1 MRTKCR
7 RWSELVSCPRNK
19 HIFRCDQNGPP
30 ARREEGAYLDR
41 YVTDPA
47 AAGQPPAHFHRNPL
61 GRGQLAVFPRCSLL
75 TYRVRYARPSRLEK
89 QPTDQRREQD
99 TNRERFG
106 PGVHSRS
113 GSICRRLCCTA
124 LLSTLLAIVGCDPGG
139 KRADLVILN
148 GAEPESI
155 DPAIVTGQL
164 ESRIC
169 YALFEGLLH
178 FDRFGKPQAGI
189 AESWDL
195 SNDGKTYT
203 FHLRGN
209 AKWSNGDPVTAGD
222 FVLSWKRTLLPETA
236 SEYAYLLYHVKNAQA
251 FNEGKLK
258 DFNQV
263 GVAALGDRTLRVD
276 LEAPVP
282 YFLDLCSFATL
293 LPVHLPTIEKYGDE
307 WIKPDHLVNNGPFQ
321 LKEWRLNYRIRLEK
335 NPRYWDARHVQ
346 LETVDALP
354 IDNSITA
361 YNFYA
366 SKVADLILDKGL
378 TPPSLIPELKTRPD
392 FHAAPFLGNYFVRF
406 NVSRKPF
413 SDVRVRQAFAMAIDR
428 DRIVQKITQ
437 AGEPPAYSFTPPG
450 TAGGYHP
457 PQMFG
462 RDVEKARQLLG
473 SAGYPDG
480 KGLPTVTYLYDN
492 KKLNED
498 IAVEIQSMLFEAL
511 GVRVELQKQE
521 WKVYLNSLRRL
532 DYDFARSSWVGDYN
546 DPNTFI
552 DCFVSGGG
560 NNRTG
565 WSDAEYDKLVAN
577 AAIESDNSKRLQI
590 LSRAEDILLNHG
602 TPICPLYFYMGI
614 QIYDGQKFGG
624 IEPNLLDEH
633 PFREMYR
640 K

>member
-1 MRTKCR
+1 MQ
-7 RWSELVSCPRNK
+7 
-19 HIFRCDQNGPP
+19 FDM
-30 ARREEGAYLDR
+30 
-41 YVTDPA
+41 
-47 AAGQPPAHFHRNPL
+47 
-61 GRGQLAVFPRCSLL
+61 
-75 TYRVRYARPSRLEK
+75 
-89 QPTDQRREQD
+89 
-99 TNRERFG
+99 
-106 PGVHSRS
+106 
-113 GSICRRLCCTA
+113 ICRRLCGTV
-124 LLSTLLAIVGCDPGG
+124 LLLILLGTVGCDPVGN
-139 KRADLVILN
+139 RADLVILN

-164 ESRIC
+164 ETRIC

-178 FDRFGKPQAGI
+178 FDRFGKPQAGV

-195 SNDGKTYT
+195 SNNGKTYT
-203 FHLRGN
+203 FHLRAN
-209 AKWSNGDPVTAGD
+209 AKWSNGDPVTAKD
-222 FVLSWKRTLLPETA
+222 FARSWERALLPETA

-258 DFNQV
+258 DFGQV
-263 GVAALGDRTLRVD
+263 GIAALDDRTFRVD

-293 LPVHLPTIEKYGDE
+293 LPVHLSTVEKYGDD
-307 WIKPDHLVNNGPFQ
+307 WIKPQHLVNNGPFL
-321 LKEWRLNYRIRLEK
+321 LKEWRLNYRIHLEK
-335 NPRYWDARHVQ
+335 NPLFWDAQHVN
-346 LETVDALP
+346 LKTVDALP

-378 TPPSLIPELKTRPD
+378 TPPSLIPDLKIRPD
-392 FHAAPFLGNYFVRF
+392 FHAAPFLGNYFIRF
-406 NVSRKPF
+406 NVTRKPF
-413 SDVRVRQAFAMAIDR
+413 TDVRVRQAFAMAIDR

-450 TAGGYHP
+450 TANGYQP
-457 PQMFG
+457 SQMFG
-462 RDVEKARQLLG
+462 RNIEKARQFLA

-480 KGLPTVTYLYDN
+480 KGFPTVTYLYDN

-498 IAVEIQSMLFEAL
+498 IAVEIQSMLSDAL
-511 GVRVELQKQE
+511 GIHIELQKQE

-552 DCFVSGGG
+552 DCFVSAGG

-565 WSDAEYDKLVAN
+565 WTNAKYDKLVAD
-577 AAIESDNSKRLQI
+577 AAMESDNARRLEI
-590 LSRAEDILLNHG
+590 LRRAEDILLNQD

>member
-1 MRTKCR
+1 M
-7 RWSELVSCPRNK
+7 
-19 HIFRCDQNGPP
+19 G
-30 ARREEGAYLDR
+30 
-41 YVTDPA
+41 
-47 AAGQPPAHFHRNPL
+47 
-61 GRGQLAVFPRCSLL
+61 LAFQGFSSMQFDL
-75 TYRVRYARPSRLEK
+75 
-89 QPTDQRREQD
+89 
-99 TNRERFG
+99 
-106 PGVHSRS
+106 
-113 GSICRRLCCTA
+113 ICRGFCGTA
-124 LLSTLLAIVGCDPGG
+124 LLLILLGTVGCDPAGN
-139 KRADLVILN
+139 RADLVILN

-164 ESRIC
+164 ETRIC

-195 SNDGKTYT
+195 SNNGKTYT
-203 FHLRGN
+203 FHLRAN
-209 AKWSNGDPVTAGD
+209 AKWSNGDPVTASD
-222 FVLSWKRTLLPETA
+222 FARSWERVLLPETA
-236 SEYAYLLYHVKNAQA
+236 SEYAYLLYHIKNAQA

-258 DFNQV
+258 DFGQV
-263 GVAALGDRTLRVD
+263 GIAALDDRNLRVD
-276 LEAPVP
+276 LEASVP
-282 YFLDLCSFATL
+282 YFLDLCSFATF
-293 LPVHLPTIEKYGDE
+293 LPVHLPTVEKYGDD
-307 WIKPDHLVNNGPFQ
+307 WIKPRHLVNNGPFV

-335 NPRYWDARHVQ
+335 NPLYWDARHVP
-346 LETVDALP
+346 LKTVDALP

-378 TPPSLIPELKTRPD
+378 TPPSLIPDLKIRPD
-392 FHAAPFLGNYFVRF
+392 FHAAPFLGNYFIRF
-406 NVSRKPF
+406 NVTRKPF

-450 TAGGYHP
+450 TATGYQP
-457 PQMFG
+457 PRMFG
-462 RDVEKARQLLG
+462 RNIEKARQLLA
-473 SAGYPDG
+473 SAGYPNG
-480 KGLPTVTYLYDN
+480 KGLPPVTYLYDN

-498 IAVEIQSMLFEAL
+498 IAVEIQSMLSDAL
-511 GVRVELQKQE
+511 GIHIELQKQE

-552 DCFVSGGG
+552 DCFVSAGG

-565 WSDAEYDKLVAN
+565 WTNAEYDKLVAD
-577 AAIESDNSKRLQI
+577 AAMESDNARRLEI
-590 LSRAEDILLNHG
+590 FRRAEDILLNQD

-614 QIYDGQKFGG
+614 QIYDAQKFGG
-624 IEPNLLDEH
+624 IESNLLDEH

>member
-1 MRTKCR
+1 MKNRM
-7 RWSELVSCPRNK
+7 
-19 HIFRCDQNGPP
+19 
-30 ARREEGAYLDR
+30 
-41 YVTDPA
+41 PA
-47 AAGQPPAHFHRNPL
+47 AIRCVWLSFPTRATGLKTWFATLRGSARAPL
-61 GRGQLAVFPRCSLL
+61 LSLL
-75 TYRVRYARPSRLEK
+75 
-89 QPTDQRREQD
+89 
-99 TNRERFG
+99 
-106 PGVHSRS
+106 
-113 GSICRRLCCTA
+113 SI
-124 LLSTLLAIVGCDPGG
+124 LLAIAGCDSGG
-139 KRADLVILN
+139 KRAELVILN

-164 ESRIC
+164 ETRIC

-189 AESWDL
+189 AETWDI

-203 FHLRGN
+203 FHLRAN

-222 FVLSWKRTLLPETA
+222 FAQSWKRALLPETA
-236 SEYAYLLYHVKNAQA
+236 SEYAYLLYHIRNAQP
-251 FNEGKLK
+251 FNEGKIG
-258 DFNQV
+258 DFEQV
-263 GVAALGDRTLRVD
+263 GIQALDDRTLRVD

-293 LPVHLPTIEKYGDE
+293 LPVHLATVQKYGDD
-307 WIKPDHLVNNGPFQ
+307 WIKPGHLVNNGPFL

-335 NPRYWDARHVQ
+335 NPLYWDATHVK
-346 LETVDALP
+346 LRTVDALP

-366 SKVADLILDKGL
+366 SRVADLILDKGL
-378 TPPSLIPELKTRPD
+378 TPPSLIPELKVRPD
-392 FHAAPFLGNYFVRF
+392 FHAAPFLGNYFIRF
-406 NVSRKPF
+406 NVKRKPL
-413 SDVRVRQAFAMAIDR
+413 SDVRVRRAFAMAIDR
-428 DRIVQKITQ
+428 ERIVQKITQ

-450 TAGGYHP
+450 TGNGYNSP
-457 PQMFG
+457 RMFG
-462 RDVEKARQLLG
+462 HDIEKARQLLA
-473 SAGYPDG
+473 SAGYANG
-480 KGLPTVTYLYDN
+480 RGFPTVTYLYDN

-498 IAVEIQSMLFEAL
+498 IAVEIQSMLSEAL
-511 GVRVELQKQE
+511 GIHIELQKQE

-565 WSDAEYDKLVAN
+565 WSNTEYDKLVAS
-577 AAIESDNSKRLQI
+577 AAVESDNKRRLEIFQH
-590 LSRAEDILLNHG
+590 AEEILLNQDA
-602 TPICPLYFYMGI
+602 PICPLYFYMGI